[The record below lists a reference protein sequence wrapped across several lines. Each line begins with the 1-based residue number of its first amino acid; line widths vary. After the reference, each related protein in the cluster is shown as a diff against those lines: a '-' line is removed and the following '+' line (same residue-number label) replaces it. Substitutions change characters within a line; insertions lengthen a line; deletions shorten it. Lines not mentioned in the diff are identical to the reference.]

1 MPLSV
6 SQPQNIRTIDGNG
19 LAVYKDSLTN
29 KFMVKD
35 VYGQVDELSF
45 NELDLDRLVLN
56 PEGSITAP
64 VPDTAILLISK
75 ESTDNSIQ
83 INVNRKVSLS
93 GDGGAGTLNYME
105 VSEIES
111 SAVFTGSSAR
121 IVHEQA
127 TAEFKGE
134 GSITS
139 LYTVDGNIKL
149 DGSKNKNVTLAYGH
163 ISRLYLN
170 GTGND
175 VIDFG
180 INYFAGLNGDNGN
193 ATIDDYY
200 AFSSSDNTSGTI
212 EITDSYTSFASFGI
226 RNADMVISN
235 YIGYYHTS
243 AQVTPATNNYFM
255 LNEVDMPL
263 VTLGSIISKDYSI
276 KALNTAP
283 SSLTDTGTLGEI
295 RYTNDALYLCVATD
309 TWKYANLISYRELRI
324 DLQLTATN
332 GGSSSIGDEI
342 NTIELSWS
350 GASGTYTLN
359 LPSAVAFPNRIIQV
373 VGDGTLN
380 ASDKVELTATG
391 GETIDGGA
399 SYSFNKAYNGVTAWS
414 DGTQWIVIQAKAT

>member
-1 MPLSV
+1 MSLSV

-19 LAVYKDSLTN
+19 FAVYKDSLTN

-35 VYGQVDELSF
+35 VYGQVGEISF

-64 VPDTAILLISK
+64 VPDTAILLIAK
-75 ESTDNSIQ
+75 ESDDNSIQ

-93 GDGGAGTLNYME
+93 GDGGAVTLNYME

-149 DGSKNKNVTLAYGH
+149 DGANDKNVALAYGH

-180 INYFAGLNGDNGN
+180 INYYAGLNGDNGN

-212 EITDSYTSFASFGI
+212 TLTDSYTCFASFGI
-226 RNADMVISN
+226 RNADMVIED

-243 AQVTPATNNYFM
+243 TQVTPATNNYFM

-263 VTLGSIISKDYSI
+263 VTIGSIIGKDYSV

-295 RYTNDALYLCVATD
+295 RYTNDALYLCVANN
-309 TWKYANLISYRELRI
+309 TWKYANLVSYRELRI

-391 GETIDGGA
+391 GETIDGSA

>member
-1 MPLSV
+1 M
-6 SQPQNIRTIDGNG
+6 
-19 LAVYKDSLTN
+19 SLTVSSARDIITPIGNQLAIFIDNQTN
-29 KFMVKD
+29 KLSLKD
-35 VYGQVDELSF
+35 IYNQTQEVFSGEASF
-45 NELDLDRLVLN
+45 DRLVLN
-56 PEGSITAP
+56 PIGSITAP
-64 VPDTAILLISK
+64 VPDTAVLLISK
-75 ESTDNSIQ
+75 ESDDNSIQ

-134 GSITS
+134 GSILS

-149 DGSKNKNVTLAYGH
+149 DGSNDKTVTLGYGQ
-163 ISRLYLN
+163 ISRVYLN

-175 VIDFG
+175 SIDFA
-180 INYFAGLNGDNGN
+180 ISYYAGLNGNNGN
-193 ATIDDYY
+193 ATVGDYY
-200 AFSSSDNTSGTI
+200 AYSSQDFTSGTI
-212 EITDSYTSFASFGI
+212 EVTDSYTSFASFGI
-226 RNADMVISN
+226 TNADMVIN
-235 YIGYYHTS
+235 EYIGYYHTS
-243 AQVTPATNNYFM
+243 AQVTPATDNYFM
-255 LNEVDMPL
+255 KNVVDMPL
-263 VTLGSIISKDYSI
+263 DTVGSIISKDYSI

-309 TWKYANLISYRELRI
+309 TWKYANLISYRELRV

-332 GGSSSIGDEI
+332 GGSSSVGDEI
-342 NTIELSWS
+342 NTIELTWS

-359 LPSAVAFPNRIIQV
+359 LPSSVAFPNRIIQV

-414 DGTQWIVIQAKAT
+414 DGTQWIVVQAKAT